1 MKFKNHAFISYGHI
15 DDETTSGEEVGW
27 VTRFHNDLA
36 TYLGKTLGEE
46 AEVWLDHELR
56 GNDIFAQTIVAKFPQ
71 TATLVSILSA
81 RYLKSEWCNKEVEAF
96 CAAVQKQG
104 GVAIGDKSR
113 VLKVMLM
120 PIASSVR
127 AGLAAP
133 LRDAIGYEFYQETE
147 GEHFLYL
154 DPKFGEEQG
163 QAYHRKVLLL
173 AEDVAKIIQQME
185 DFPTGASQ
193 PTAAEPQPS
202 RPVVYLAE
210 CSYDCAAD
218 RQKLRDE
225 LRTNG
230 YTVLPEAGVQLP
242 ELDVDYVSE
251 VTALLSQC
259 QLSVHLVGNSPG
271 KMPDGKS
278 GKSAVQLQNDV
289 AAQMSAD
296 RKLPRIIWLPSRTA
310 SDQPVP
316 NSAFIDQLTR
326 NSELQKGADLI
337 VGDVEELKSAVRTLL
352 KNLER
357 PVSQP
362 VATAEAGGS
371 VNVICLADDMDAV
384 SPIAELISSQ
394 GRTVDLPVF
403 SGDAAE
409 VRCANEAFAMK
420 CDAVVLFCGAGD
432 GAWIFH
438 QQNELNR
445 IAGLRR
451 NNPWRGQFT
460 VLAGPATG
468 DKRAMVFRRPPG
480 LLNIMD
486 GFALE
491 KLKPLFDALHFA

>member
-1 MKFKNHAFISYGHI
+1 
-15 DDETTSGEEVGW
+15 
-27 VTRFHNDLA
+27 
-36 TYLGKTLGEE
+36 
-46 AEVWLDHELR
+46 
-56 GNDIFAQTIVAKFPQ
+56 
-71 TATLVSILSA
+71 
-81 RYLKSEWCNKEVEAF
+81 
-96 CAAVQKQG
+96 
-104 GVAIGDKSR
+104 
-113 VLKVMLM
+113 
-120 PIASSVR
+120 
-127 AGLAAP
+127 
-133 LRDAIGYEFYQETE
+133 
-147 GEHFLYL
+147 
-154 DPKFGEEQG
+154 
-163 QAYHRKVLLL
+163 LL
-173 AEDVAKIIQQME
+173 AEDVAKIIQQLE

-210 CSYDCAAD
+210 CSHDCAAD

-230 YTVLPEAGVQLP
+230 YTVLPEAGVQLQ

-271 KMPDGKS
+271 KVPDGKS

-310 SDQPVP
+310 SDQAVP
-316 NSAFIDQLTR
+316 NSAFIDQLTC

-394 GRTVDLPVF
+394 GEPWICQCFPVTP
-403 SGDAAE
+403 
-409 VRCANEAFAMK
+409 
-420 CDAVVLFCGAGD
+420 
-432 GAWIFH
+432 
-438 QQNELNR
+438 
-445 IAGLRR
+445 RR
-451 NNPWRGQFT
+451 
-460 VLAGPATG
+460 
-468 DKRAMVFRRPPG
+468 
-480 LLNIMD
+480 
-486 GFALE
+486 
-491 KLKPLFDALHFA
+491 